1 MNITMDGKYAYRES
15 PRKQVRILC
24 VDRPWARRV
33 IAMGGATGVITSHLA
48 DGKTECT
55 GESLLDL
62 VPLDESL
69 FITTGLYRTRDGT
82 LATICYIR
90 SDLKESKG
98 FLAVGWFAA
107 HEMGADSWKLNGKFG
122 FGVDTHR
129 LDLIERIGD
138 LP

>member
-1 MNITMDGKYAYRES
+1 MSITMDGKYAYRES

-24 VDRPWARRV
+24 IDRPWVRRV
-33 IAMGGATGVITSHLA
+33 IAMGGTGTITAHLS
-48 DGKTECT
+48 DGKTECA
-55 GESLLDL
+55 GESPLDL
-62 VPLDESL
+62 IPLDVSL
-69 FITTGLYRTRDGT
+69 VVTTGLYRTRDGT

-98 FLAVGWFAA
+98 FLAVGWFDAR
-107 HEMGADSWKLNGKFG
+107 ETGADSWKLNGKFG

-129 LDLIERIGD
+129 LDLVERIGD